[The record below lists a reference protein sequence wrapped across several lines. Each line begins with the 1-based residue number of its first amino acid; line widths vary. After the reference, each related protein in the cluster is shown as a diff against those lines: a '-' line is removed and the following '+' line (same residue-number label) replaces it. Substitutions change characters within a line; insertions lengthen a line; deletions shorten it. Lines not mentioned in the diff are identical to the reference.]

1 MIPALGLLSACAG
14 TTAPDPAR
22 IDIRPPDAEITKP
35 CEWTEDMPETTNG
48 DEQERVAIRNRLIGD
63 ECKMRHDALRKYV
76 EGLTGAF
83 RK

>member
-1 MIPALGLLSACAG
+1 
-14 TTAPDPAR
+14 
-22 IDIRPPDAEITKP
+22 
-35 CEWTEDMPETTNG
+35 MPETTNG